1 MEKAIVIVVTVLRM
15 ATVEFEKKLADMLKR
30 RRASKVIDCT
40 VTHLEE
46 IPSKIESHRYVPPMS
61 RFEVSLN
68 WGAAIP
74 GHTLL
79 AHMDLSNGIVT
90 SFGGELSQAEYK
102 RMDGRCELCNQDRE
116 RKHQFL
122 VRDDATQATQVVG
135 GSCARK
141 FCGTNLENVVA
152 SMNYIEG
159 AIKEAY
165 GEESESWGSGNAS
178 SLPFDVRL
186 VLASAEHVV
195 KTIGWTSRQNAT
207 DSRPA
212 TAEFVFNACCDALW
226 GKHYNEESKKA
237 VQELAQAA
245 RDLDLAPYKAF
256 VANELATKWSD
267 LAQSWQNMLDCGD
280 TDFHGFGRLSYLVV
294 AMGRSKDNKQR
305 KAYQPEAG
313 LGKMHDFPGQWTVVN
328 LKANSSE
335 WGDYLAVTA
344 QDSEGRTV
352 WFKSTKKTTGVKL
365 GQTFQLRGKVT
376 GIKDTISFMSH
387 ASVIK

>member
-1 MEKAIVIVVTVLRM
+1 MEKAIVIVVGVLRM
-15 ATVEFEKKLADMLKR
+15 TLSEFEVKLADMLKR

-40 VTHLEE
+40 VTHLEDLPSE
-46 IPSKIESHRYVPPMS
+46 IENHRYVPPMS
-61 RFEVSLN
+61 LFEVALS

-122 VRDDATQATQVVG
+122 VRDDATQTTQVVG

-152 SMNYIEG
+152 QMNYIEG

-186 VLASAEHVV
+186 VLASAEHIV
-195 KTIGWTSRQNAT
+195 KTIGWTSRQDAT
-207 DSRPA
+207 ELRRA

-226 GKHYNEESKKA
+226 GKHFTEKSKMV

-245 RDLDLAPYKAF
+245 RDLDLSPYKAF
-256 VANELATKWSD
+256 VENELAAKWSD
-267 LAQSWQNMLDCGD
+267 LAQSWQNMLACGY

-294 AMGRSKDNKQR
+294 AMGRSKANKQR

-313 LGKMHDFPGQWTVVN
+313 LGKMHNLPGQWTVVS

-352 WFKSTKKTTGVKL
+352 WFKSTKGTNGVQM
-365 GQTFQLRGKVT
+365 GQAYQLRGKAT
-376 GIKDTISFMSH
+376 ALKDTITFMSH
-387 ASVIK
+387 MKLV